1 MPFSVVSLLLVLIQI
16 FHFGGAKITP
26 DNHGNTSLI
35 VSRHHRLFRRTPS
48 AVPLSWF
55 ENVEDSEKQKG
66 DASSAKSAFYE
77 TGHSASYKPFLPLL
91 NRIFR
96 VFRARSNL
104 DEQRLFLDYCNF
116 RV

>member
-1 MPFSVVSLLLVLIQI
+1 MPFSVVSLLLVLIQL

-26 DNHGNTSLI
+26 DNHRTTSLI
-35 VSRHHRLFRRTPS
+35 VSRQHRVFRRTPTAS
-48 AVPLSWF
+48 FSWF
-55 ENVEDSEKQKG
+55 ESVEDSEKQKA
-66 DASSAKSAFYE
+66 DALTAKVAFVVTGQSA
-77 TGHSASYKPFLPLL
+77 TYKPFLPLL

-96 VFRARSNL
+96 AFRARSNL